1 MQKRLWHRHTMPTSL
16 PKPLKI
22 KDQQKTKDKNQ
33 QTLFFVKLKAS
44 NCQSTSPSMSHR
56 PSRLSVSTV
65 AKNTKLTKDILNGT
79 IAIFARIEANLG
91 PNFRIVVYNSETD
104 KSYTA
109 FASPRGIFRRKK
121 GVMRFKTDD
130 IIIISTIPQ
139 PNQLCE
145 IIGLL
150 TCEEASI
157 LHTDGRIPSI
167 VYAKPDANPAL
178 DTLLL

>member
-1 MQKRLWHRHTMPTSL
+1 VLKSLDMP
-16 PKPLKI
+16 
-22 KDQQKTKDKNQ
+22 
-33 QTLFFVKLKAS
+33 
-44 NCQSTSPSMSHR
+44 HR

-65 AKNTKLTKDILNGT
+65 AKNTKLTKEILNGS
-79 IAIFARIEANLG
+79 IAIFARIEANIG
-91 PNFRIVVYNSETD
+91 PTFRIVVYNSETD

-121 GVMRFKTDD
+121 GVMEFKADD
-130 IIIISTIPQ
+130 IIVISTIPQ

-150 TCEEASI
+150 NSEEASI

-167 VYAKPDANPAL
+167 VYCKPDANPDL
-178 DTLLL
+178 NGFIL

>member
-1 MQKRLWHRHTMPTSL
+1 MPTSL
-16 PKPLKI
+16 PKPLKKKDKRPT
-22 KDQQKTKDKNQ
+22 KDQRQKPTNP
-33 QTLFFVKLKAS
+33 FFVKLKAS

-79 IAIFARIEANLG
+79 IAIFARIEANIG
-91 PNFRIVVYNSETD
+91 PTFRIVVYNSETE

-121 GVMRFKTDD
+121 GVMEFKADD
-130 IIIISTIPQ
+130 IVVISTIPQ

-167 VYAKPDANPAL
+167 VYYKPDANPDINAFIL
-178 DTLLL
+178 